1 MMLHLARV
9 KTLYMYRKYDI
20 TSNWFAICNY
30 ILNNGYTVSNV
41 YVFTTGINKSPSPGS
56 FTTIK

>member
-20 TSNWFAICNY
+20 TSNGLPFATTYLIMVIPSGLYNRNKQ
-30 ILNNGYTVSNV
+30 IAESRLV
-41 YVFTTGINKSPSPGS
+41 YNRK
-56 FTTIK
+56 